1 MKKTHQT
8 KTTHH
13 PPYLETG
20 YSLFNPI
27 SLYRNYFRGPFPV
40 KTGSNLKLDPRKNP
54 PKLRIIHHTLKPDLI
69 QAFVVLMYS
78 LSSTQLPSTGT
89 AFGAHFRS
97 KTEVTSNLTPVKKPT
112 KTKLRII
119 HHNLKQD
126 MIQAFVVLMYSSLS
140 SDFKKTHHQFII
152 QLSVIHQ

>member
-27 SLYRNYFRGPFPV
+27 SLYRNYVWGPFPV
-40 KTGSNLKLDPRKNP
+40 KTGSNQS
-54 PKLRIIHHTLKPDLI
+54 KP
-69 QAFVVLMYS
+69 
-78 LSSTQLPSTGT
+78 
-89 AFGAHFRS
+89 
-97 KTEVTSNLTPVKKPT
+97 EVTSNLTPVKKPT